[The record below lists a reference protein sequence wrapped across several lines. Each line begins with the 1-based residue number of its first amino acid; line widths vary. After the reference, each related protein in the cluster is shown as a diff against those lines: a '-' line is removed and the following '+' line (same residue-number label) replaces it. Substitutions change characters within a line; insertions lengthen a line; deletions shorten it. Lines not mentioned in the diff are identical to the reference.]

1 MKGQEP
7 MSSRYTQQELLATV
21 LARLCHDARSIGV
34 GNTSPIPAAAAL
46 AVYARRKGDF
56 TLSILGSFKFNKLFT
71 GGIREQY
78 DFSAKGRVDIQ
89 FFSGGQIDGQGN
101 INLVGVDGYPRTR
114 VRFAGSFGSAL
125 QYYTGLRTILFREE
139 HSRRVFVPKVDF
151 ISAPGVSPEGVFR
164 PGGPVALVTGLCVFS
179 FDRQHARFT
188 LQSVHPGHTVQ
199 EVMEH
204 TGFEFDC
211 PADVPTTPEP
221 TTEELAL
228 LRGFARREVAEVYP
242 NFAASAFMAEAG

>member
-1 MKGQEP
+1 MTTT
-7 MSSRYTQQELLATV
+7 SSNYTQQELLAAV
-21 LARLCHDARSIGV
+21 LARMCQDAKSIGV

-46 AVYARRKGDF
+46 TVYAQRNGNF

-101 INLVGVDGYPRTR
+101 INLVGVDGYPQTR

-139 HSRRVFVPKVDF
+139 HSPRVFVPRVDF

-179 FDRQHARFT
+179 FDRQRARFT
-188 LQSVHPGHTVQ
+188 LESVHPGHTVD
-199 EVMEH
+199 EVKAQ
-204 TGFEFDC
+204 TGFDFDC
-211 PADVPTTPEP
+211 PSDVPTTQEP
-221 TTEELAL
+221 TADELAL

-242 NFAASAFMAEAG
+242 NFAANAFMAEAA